1 MESTRTT
8 FVIPSTFRGCQFL
21 SFDSL
26 YSASQHVICI
36 VLLCLIFNYLAEF
49 AISRPTRVKVP
60 VLGYRCM
67 LEPTWFVRLRFV
79 WTGGSIVRDGYERFR
94 SSIFQIRKLG
104 TDIVIIP
111 PNYIDEVRK
120 LSKDKTRSVEPFI
133 DDFAGKYTHG
143 MTFLQSDLQNIVIQ
157 KKLTPRLAQL
167 TTAMQ
172 EELDIALSLEMP
184 TMTEYLE
191 PLRQEMIIALADGG
205 WQKTTLN
212 RLYKLDSLL
221 KESQRL
227 SPVFLLTFNRIF
239 HEPINLSDGTHLPSG
254 TRIAV
259 PSHAMLQ
266 DPLHVPGQSPPA
278 EFDAFR
284 YSALREESDAKSKY
298 HFSMTDSSNMA
309 FGYGK
314 YACPGRF
321 YASNEMKIVLTT
333 LLLRYDF
340 KFRDGEGRPKNITI
354 DSDMFPDPRARL
366 CVRLRSPVN

>member
-1 MESTRTT
+1 MEHAMNRLDLET
-8 FVIPSTFRGCQFL
+8 IFR
-21 SFDSL
+21 
-26 YSASQHVICI
+26 A
-36 VLLCLIFNYLAEF
+36 
-49 AISRPTRVKVP
+49 
-60 VLGYRCM
+60 M
-67 LEPTWFVRLRFV
+67 
-79 WTGGSIVRDGYERFR
+79 FR

-167 TTAMQ
+167 TIAMQ
-172 EELDIALSLEMP
+172 EELDLALSLEMP
-184 TMTEYLE
+184 MMTEYIE

-227 SPVFLLTFNRIF
+227 SPVFLRGCPIEPHYYYLYTDNKVVTFNRIF

-266 DPLHVPGQSPPA
+266 DPLHVPGRSPPTK
-278 EFDAFR
+278 FDAFR
-284 YSALREESDAKSKY
+284 YSALREESDATSKY

-340 KFRDGEGRPKNITI
+340 KFRDGKGRPKNITI